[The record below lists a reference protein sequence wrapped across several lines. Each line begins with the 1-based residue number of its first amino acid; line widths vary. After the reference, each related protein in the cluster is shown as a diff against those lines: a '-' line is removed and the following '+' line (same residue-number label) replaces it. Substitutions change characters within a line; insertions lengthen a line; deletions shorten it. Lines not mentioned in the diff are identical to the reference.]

1 MTNGTT
7 GVGFKA
13 QNRVGAWVASS
24 IAKLAKLP
32 VGAHQPMPVAATTLG
47 LVQGN
52 FGAPGGWMLVKHFV
66 KKFLLR
72 QVPADRPGG
81 AS

>member
-7 GVGFKA
+7 GAGFKA

-24 IAKLAKLP
+24 IAELAKFP

-52 FGAPGGWMLVKHFV
+52 FGALGGGMLVKDFV

-72 QVPADRPGG
+72 QVPADRP
-81 AS
+81 